1 MCGLSH
7 KPLLSGDFPLLFHNF
22 FNLSVSIRIR
32 ILYSSESLHASVIYS
47 FSVFCVFASSK
58 VNIFKNCFARRDVL
72 VENCRRILELNDVL
86 VRLRTGRLSI
96 QIWGQGLTVT
106 DLNAGGVRVS
116 GEIRNVELTPV
127 GA

>member
-1 MCGLSH
+1 MGKRGLERAME
-7 KPLLSGDFPLLFHNF
+7 FC
-22 FNLSVSIRIR
+22 SVSTT
-32 ILYSSESLHASVIYS
+32 LHIVE
-47 FSVFCVFASSK
+47 
-58 VNIFKNCFARRDVL
+58 NRDVL

-127 GA
+127 GG

>member
-1 MCGLSH
+1 MCWCGF
-7 KPLLSGDFPLLFHNF
+7 G
-22 FNLSVSIRIR
+22 
-32 ILYSSESLHASVIYS
+32 
-47 FSVFCVFASSK
+47 
-58 VNIFKNCFARRDVL
+58 
-72 VENCRRILELNDVL
+72 
-86 VRLRTGRLSI
+86 LSI